1 MNKNSKMVEKELE
14 LTNIM
19 KSMLDKDA
27 NFVKPFSEFWRG
39 CSPTQAPGVYGLFG
53 LWLSGEGGSK
63 INGKKV
69 ADYYDQNTFEG
80 SPEMKSFMKKHGLY
94 LDWYDPGTI
103 MVLFK

>member
-1 MNKNSKMVEKELE
+1 MNKMVEKELE

-39 CSPTQAPGVYGLFG
+39 CSPTEIPGIYGLYG
-53 LWLSGEGGSK
+53 LWLCGEGSSK
-63 INGKKV
+63 INGKNV
-69 ADYYDQNTFEG
+69 ADYYDKETFEG
-80 SPEMKSFMKKHGLY
+80 IKELKNFMKKYGLY